1 MSLGKYF
8 KAKDGLPSPSG
19 SLSNIIT
26 LRAVVLANKEV
37 DKVMAEAKK
46 QKKRGPY
53 MKYILT

>member
-1 MSLGKYF
+1 MSLWKYF

-19 SLSNIIT
+19 SLSNIMT
-26 LRAVVLANKEV
+26 LRVVALANKEV
-37 DKVMAEAKK
+37 DKVMGEAKK

>member
-1 MSLGKYF
+1 MSLQKYF

-19 SLSNIIT
+19 SLSNIMT
-26 LRAVVLANKEV
+26 LRAVALANKEV
-37 DKVMAEAKK
+37 MVEAKK

>member
-1 MSLGKYF
+1 MSLQKYF

-19 SLSNIIT
+19 SLSNIMT
-26 LRAVVLANKEV
+26 LRAVALANKEV
-37 DKVMAEAKK
+37 DKVMVEAKK

>member
-1 MSLGKYF
+1 MSLWKYF

-19 SLSNIIT
+19 SD
-26 LRAVVLANKEV
+26 LRAVALANNEV
-37 DKVMAEAKK
+37 DKVMGEAKK